1 MFDFERECEKKID
14 FQVKLNQFLS
24 YGKFLVVQKPKW
36 FPMVGDKKKN
46 SMHPLIE
53 KTYKIGKYHESTVH
67 FRAHLRLSQA
77 KHKEKWRKKC
87 ICTIPFELLS
97 YALVTQ
103 GMSQSQPNQIEKRCR
118 FQKSKQKVPSVLC
131 SPVLII

>member
-1 MFDFERECEKKID
+1 MEVKVWALLFDFERKYEKKIV

-53 KTYKIGKYHESTVH
+53 KTYKIGNIMN
-67 FRAHLRLSQA
+67 LLSISGLLLGLWYDSLKQNIR
-77 KHKEKWRKKC
+77 KNGEKKC
-87 ICTIPFELLS
+87 ICTIPFELLLG
-97 YALVTQ
+97 LVATLRTSHS
-103 GMSQSQPNQIEKRCR
+103 GYE
-118 FQKSKQKVPSVLC
+118 SKLTESNGENV
-131 SPVLII
+131 